1 MNKVA
6 TVGSNV
12 VELFQPEGT
21 SEPSGLACLVI
32 IARHHGLD
40 LSVSQLVHD
49 NYLVDQEVSVPE
61 LLKAARSAGLRAQVV
76 NLVWDGLCQLDKAL
90 PVILRLKNG
99 HSMVLMRLE
108 GDGAPTR
115 AVLQD
120 PNAGEDALLVID
132 RVRLEDAWNG
142 EVVLVRRNY
151 DAHEQSQPFSVA
163 FVRGLILRERRMVRD
178 IAICAVVLG
187 FLSLMPIVFW
197 QVLTTRVLF
206 YKAFSTFYVVCM
218 AMLILVAFEAVFIYI
233 RRFLI
238 IHLAARLD
246 IKLNT
251 YIFDKLVGLPIDFFE
266 RNEIGAV
273 MTVYNYHYRIVAFL
287 TGQLLGSLLDS
298 SLLLFFVPV
307 MFFLSPLVS
316 TVVLSIAG
324 VIVAWLVITLPIYR
338 RKNLALEAI
347 HAERGSFLYQTLAG
361 MRTVKS
367 LNLEARQRQRF
378 DVLTAKVAKGR
389 IELES
394 FGAVITTVVR
404 PLEMLAVAA
413 GLALAVYICITTDDP
428 TLQAGLFAYL
438 MLSQRV
444 VTPLL
449 QMAQS
454 ISQWDDA
461 RVAIQQIGELVNRPE
476 EDGRSKRGARL
487 PLHGGV
493 RFQNVTF
500 TYQGASS
507 PALKDVSF
515 EVPPGTTLGLVGRSG
530 SGKTTV
536 TRLLQRFHPNYEGL
550 IKVDGVDLREYDLD
564 HVRRNLGVVLQ
575 ENFLF
580 SGTVRENIAAAK
592 PDATFDDVVRAA
604 RLAGAEEFIDRLPRG
619 YETYI
624 YEGSSNLSGGQRQ
637 RLAIARALIV
647 DPCILILDEATSA
660 LDPESEAIV
669 NANLQRIAHGRSLI
683 VVSHRLSSLVKSDAI
698 LVLER
703 GRVEDIGTHQELLGR
718 CDIYRHLWEQ
728 QNRHIAQAGPRKPP
742 FRSPSLVS

>member
-1 MNKVA
+1 MNTIA
-6 TVGSNV
+6 RIGSNV
-12 VELFQPEGT
+12 VDLFQPEGMG
-21 SEPSGLACLVI
+21 EPSGLGCLVI

-40 LSVSQLVHD
+40 LSVAQLVHD

-61 LLKAARSAGLRAQVV
+61 LLKAARSAGLRAQPVRL
-76 NLVWDGLCQLDKAL
+76 NWTGLQQLDKAL
-90 PVILRLKNG
+90 PVIVRLKNG
-99 HSMVLMRLE
+99 RSLVLLRLE
-108 GDGAPTR
+108 GDGGPSR

-132 RVRLEDAWNG
+132 RVRLEDAWDG
-142 EVVLVRRNY
+142 DVILVRRNY
-151 DAHEQSQPFSVA
+151 DVREESQPFSIA
-163 FVRGLILRERRMVRD
+163 FVRGLILRERKMVRD
-178 IAICAVVLG
+178 IAICAIVLG
-187 FLSLMPIVFW
+187 FLSLIPIAFW

-218 AMLILVAFEAVFIYI
+218 AMLVLIVFEAAFLYM
-233 RRFLI
+233 RRFLV
-238 IHLAARLD
+238 IHLAARID
-246 IKLNT
+246 VKLNT
-251 YIFDKLVGLPIDFFE
+251 YIFDRLLGLPIDFFE
-266 RNEIGAV
+266 RHEIGAI
-273 MTVYNYHYRIVAFL
+273 MTVYNYHQRINGFL

-298 SLLLFFVPV
+298 SLLLFFLPV
-307 MFFLSPLVS
+307 MFYLSPLVT
-316 TVVLSIAG
+316 TVVLCIAG

-338 RKNLALEAI
+338 RKNLGLEEI
-347 HAERGSFLYQTLAG
+347 HKERGSFLYQTLAG
-361 MRTVKS
+361 IRTVKS

-394 FGAVITTVVR
+394 FGAVIATVVR
-404 PLEMLAVAA
+404 PLEMLAIAG

-428 TLQAGLFAYL
+428 MLSAALFAYL
-438 MLSQRV
+438 LLSQRV
-444 VTPLL
+444 VQPLL
-449 QMAQS
+449 AMAQS

-461 RVAIQQIGELVNRPE
+461 RVAIQQIGDLLNRPE
-476 EDGRSKRGARL
+476 EDGRSRRGARL
-487 PLHGGV
+487 PVHGGV

-500 TYQGASS
+500 TYQGGSS

-575 ENFLF
+575 DNFLF
-580 SGTVRENIAAAK
+580 SGTIRENIAAAK

-619 YETYI
+619 YETFI
-624 YEGSSNLSGGQRQ
+624 YEGSPNLSGGQRQ
-637 RLAIARALIV
+637 RIAIARALIV
-647 DPCILILDEATSA
+647 DPRILILDEATSA

-669 NANLQRIAHGRSLI
+669 NANLTRIAHGRSLI

-703 GRVEDIGTHQELLGR
+703 GQVEDIGTHQELLGR
-718 CDIYRHLWEQ
+718 CEIYRHLWDQ
-728 QNRHIAQAGPRKPP
+728 QNRHIAKVGPGKPP